1 MQHGG
6 LEASHVNNIARAPQA
21 RCTESQGHDRK
32 AGGNQEGSRTQE
44 SGGQGQTGSQDH
56 KEGGD
61 AEGRLETDDA
71 LNIRLE
77 TR

>member
-1 MQHGG
+1 MPVRSTAGKWISG
-6 LEASHVNNIARAPQA
+6 CRPSRKSGKP
-21 RCTESQGHDRK
+21 RSDRK